1 MSFSL
6 NKYNFAVKNC
16 LLVKNNLY
24 NSCILNNKFQV
35 NLVSVF
41 NTFKSEKNIKLVKL
55 YLILF
60 YLTNQKPFIKKVKF
74 NYMKKKILKRFFLV
88 VKLNLKNQSN
98 FLLYLINFYNYFFQ
112 VYYQKNLKYN
122 YFTDKLV
129 LYLDNIQLFFKN
141 YNRQNHK
148 TQIKMI
154 ITPPASSKV
163 SIFYQSLNQM
173 FLLKI
178 KD

>member
-1 MSFSL
+1 MTRSL

-16 LLVKNNLY
+16 LITKNNLY
-24 NSCILNNKFQV
+24 NSCILNSRFQI

-41 NTFKSEKNIKLVKL
+41 NTFGSEKNIKLVKL

-74 NYMKKKILKRFFLV
+74 NYIKKKILKRFFLIV
-88 VKLNLKNQSN
+88 NLNLKNQFN
-98 FLLYLINFYNYFFQ
+98 LLSYLINFYNYFFQ

-122 YFTDKLV
+122 YFNSKLV
-129 LYLDNIQLFFKN
+129 LYLDNLQLFFKN

-148 TQIKMI
+148 TQIKI
-154 ITPPASSKV
+154 IIMPPSNSKG
-163 SIFYQSLNQM
+163 SIFYQLLNNM

-178 KD
+178 KN